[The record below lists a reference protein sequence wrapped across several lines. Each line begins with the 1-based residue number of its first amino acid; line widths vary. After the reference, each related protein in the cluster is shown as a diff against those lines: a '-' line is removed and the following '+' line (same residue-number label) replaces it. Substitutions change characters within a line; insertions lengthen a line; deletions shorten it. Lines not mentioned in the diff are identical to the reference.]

1 MVSIKWEK
9 SAIADLDDI
18 DFSIAGKIVAKV
30 SWLSENYE
38 HIVPELLHYD
48 LKGIYKLR
56 VGDYRILYQISGK
69 TIIIKMIDH
78 RKHIY
83 KRISRTA

>member
-9 SAIADLDDI
+9 SATTDLDAI
-18 DFSIAGKIVAKV
+18 DFSIAKKIVAKI

-38 HIVPELLHYD
+38 NIVPELLHYD

-56 VGDYRILYQISGK
+56 VGDYRVLYQISAE
-69 TIIIKMIDH
+69 IIVIKMVDH

-83 KRISRTA
+83 KRISRNS